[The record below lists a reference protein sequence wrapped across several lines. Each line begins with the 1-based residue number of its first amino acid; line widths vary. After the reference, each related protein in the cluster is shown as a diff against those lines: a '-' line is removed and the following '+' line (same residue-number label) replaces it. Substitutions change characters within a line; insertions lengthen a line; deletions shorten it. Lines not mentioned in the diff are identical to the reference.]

1 MGGARLSPAAEITAG
16 AASAS
21 PRHSDNTE
29 SRALVALNALGR
41 SEAEAA
47 LLRCCGSVRWARLMA
62 ALRPFHTTKALTD
75 AAEDVWRALAT
86 RDWLQAFEAHPRIG
100 ASLSPH
106 GSRTAAWSEDEQ
118 AGASAAGT
126 GERRQLEQLNDE
138 YEQRFGHRFIVCASG
153 LAAGEMLSRLKTR
166 ITSPPAD
173 ELATAAA
180 EQAKITELRLHKLLA
195 ELAET

>member
-1 MGGARLSPAAEITAG
+1 MGDARLSAAAETAAG
-16 AASAS
+16 AASAG
-21 PRHSDNTE
+21 PRQRDNAE
-29 SRALVALNALGR
+29 SRALAALNALGR

-75 AAEDVWRALAT
+75 AAEDVWRALAPH
-86 RDWLQAFEAHPRIG
+86 DWLQAFEAHPRIG

-106 GSRTAAWSEDEQ
+106 GSRAAAWSADEQ
-118 AGASAAGT
+118 AGATAAGT
-126 GERRQLEQLNDE
+126 SEKQQLEQLNDE
-138 YEQRFGHRFIVCASG
+138 YEQRFGHRFIVCATG
-153 LAAGEMLSRLKTR
+153 LAGGEMVSRLKTR
-166 ITSPPAD
+166 ITSSPAE

-195 ELAET
+195 ELAEA